1 CPEVLA
7 VNILNKHFT
16 ALSKSLS
23 DPVHVARL
31 LYGEQVISQQK
42 LNDVEDDNLSL
53 SDKRQILL
61 SAVKDA
67 VQANHVSL
75 QKFFVVLCH
84 LTRNV
89 KLGESILRD
98 YRIYFSSDEEFVFIR
113 VDDGML
119 NECIEVVLVHGPLPN
134 LFLSQM

>member
-1 CPEVLA
+1 MDVGCPEVLA

-23 DPVHVARL
+23 DPVNVARL
-31 LYGEQVISQQK
+31 LYGEQVISLQK

-61 SAVKDA
+61 AAVKDA
-67 VQANHVSL
+67 VKANHVSL

-84 LTRNV
+84 LTRNF
-89 KLGESILRD
+89 KLGGSILRD
-98 YRIYFSSDEEFVFIR
+98 YSK
-113 VDDGML
+113 
-119 NECIEVVLVHGPLPN
+119 
-134 LFLSQM
+134 